1 MSDDLEVEAMWIV
14 ELGNALNVAGDLS
27 IGAAGRLRAAR
38 TPAER
43 AEIRARLREFIRR
56 TLAAGGIA
64 IVVLEEGGLER

>member
-1 MSDDLEVEAMWIV
+1 MRDDLEVEICWIV

-27 IGAAGRLRAAR
+27 IGAAGRLRAAQSSE
-38 TPAER
+38 ER

-64 IVVLEEGGLER
+64 IVVLEEGGIER

>member
-1 MSDDLEVEAMWIV
+1 MPDDLEIEVCWIV

-43 AEIRARLREFIRR
+43 AAIRARLRESIRR

-64 IVVLEEGGLER
+64 ILVLEEGGIDR